1 MRVLLDLTLKGKAI
15 QAQIIEHANVIFFLC
30 YHCMHITWTF
40 NFCRYLRKLLS
51 DKHLLKVM
59 LKGAQRSAKG
69 IHLKWKHQQ
78 VFLKW
83 CHYYS
88 PENNTSF
95 RNGKQFQRY
104 CTFSPQLT
112 YTDIPCKAGFCLG
125 AMKICFKSYEVNF
138 LSPPKPTESVT
149 RIRPYVSNYN
159 L

>member
-1 MRVLLDLTLKGKAI
+1 MTVLLDLTLKAKAI
-15 QAQIIEHANVIFFLC
+15 QAQITEHANVIFLLC
-30 YHCMHITWTF
+30 YYFMHVTWTF
-40 NFCRYLRKLLS
+40 NFCRYLWKLLS

-78 VFLKW
+78 VFVKW

-95 RNGKQFQRY
+95 RNEKQFQRY
-104 CTFSPQLT
+104 CTFSPQQS
-112 YTDIPCKAGFCLG
+112 DIDTPCKARFCLC
-125 AMKICFKSYEVNF
+125 AVKICFKSYEVNF
-138 LSPPKPTESVT
+138 LSQPKPTESVT
-149 RIRPYVSNYN
+149 RIRPDVSNYN